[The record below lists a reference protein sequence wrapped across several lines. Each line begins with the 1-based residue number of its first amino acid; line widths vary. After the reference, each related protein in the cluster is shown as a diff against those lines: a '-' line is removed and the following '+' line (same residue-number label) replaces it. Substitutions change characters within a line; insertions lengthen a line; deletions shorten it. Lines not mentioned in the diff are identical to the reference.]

1 MNREILP
8 ELSAFTVGT
17 LASFSAIP
25 PIYSGDYVSA
35 TIRGLIAIGSYAACL
50 LLNSKRIMYEG
61 EKLFQETMS
70 KNYHPQK

>member
-8 ELSAFTVGT
+8 ELGAFTVGT
-17 LASFSAIP
+17 LAMFSAIP
-25 PIYSGDYVSA
+25 PIFSGDYTSA
-35 TIRGLIAIGSYAACL
+35 AIRGLIAIGSYGASC

-61 EKLFQETMS
+61 EKLIRETMS